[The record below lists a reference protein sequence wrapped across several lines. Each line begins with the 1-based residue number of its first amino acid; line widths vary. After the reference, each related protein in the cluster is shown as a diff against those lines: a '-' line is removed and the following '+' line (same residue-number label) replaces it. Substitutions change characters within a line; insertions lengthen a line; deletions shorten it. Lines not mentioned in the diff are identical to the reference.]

1 MQMEELHESPKV
13 KVTKTKPG
21 VASWMKTE
29 AAVRAADLLAG
40 AIAIALIFWWL
51 QYSTDA
57 ICCGDYDGY
66 YHTRWARLLWDNMRA
81 GHFPPA
87 FPWLPLTTLNPRNF
101 VDHHLLYHIILI
113 PFTWFRD
120 LQTGA
125 KISAILFGSLAVFSC
140 YWLVVRYEI
149 RYRLIWL
156 IALLASSAPFLY
168 RMNMTKAPPFA
179 IIFLII
185 GTWLLFEK
193 KHWPLLPLA
202 FVFALTY
209 DMFVLLIVAVVIWTA
224 VIGWT
229 EERFEWR
236 PLAFVAGGSM
246 LGLII
251 NPYFPHNLYLF
262 YEHARVKITAG
273 GFATKVGQEWYPY
286 DTHEFVINCYVALA
300 AMLTG
305 YIAFDFSDKRRAQRP
320 LYFLILSTAL
330 LLMIARWKRF
340 AEYFP
345 PFAILFAAF
354 TLENFW
360 RGRAVFTQLPE
371 FVMEDLQPFL
381 DRQDTATAK
390 AEKKQKQNWDLLKA
404 GFFAVI
410 LGAALFANVYRTA
423 KDIRE
428 SEPRDHYA
436 KGTLYLRANVP
447 AGERVFNTDWDD
459 FPRLFYYDP
468 THVYITGLDPTYL
481 LDKDAELSKLYDR
494 ITTGGEEDPGPLIR
508 DRFGARWI
516 FSDNTSDHDAF
527 YDNALRS
534 GWFDRV
540 YEDADCS
547 VLHIRDQ
554 KGEPPV
560 EDKDKDKD
568 SDKPDGDDDN
578 SP

>member
-1 MQMEELHESPKV
+1 MEEIEESPIDSEAGK
-13 KVTKTKPG
+13 KSRPTKWIK
-21 VASWMKTE
+21 SDS
-29 AAVRAADLLAG
+29 AVRVADLLAG
-40 AIAIALIFWWL
+40 AIAIALVFWWL
-51 QYSTDA
+51 QYSTTA
-57 ICCGDYDGY
+57 ICCGDFDGY
-66 YHTRWARLLWDNMRA
+66 YHIKWARLLWDNMRA

-87 FPWLPLTTLNPRNF
+87 FPWLPLTTLGPREY
-101 VDHHLLYHIILI
+101 VDHHLLFHIILI

-120 LQTGA
+120 LQMGA
-125 KISAILFGSLAVFSC
+125 KVAAILFASLAVFSC

-156 IALLASSAPFLY
+156 LALLACSAPFLY

-179 IIFLII
+179 IIFLTI
-185 GTWLLFEK
+185 GSYFLFERK
-193 KHWPLLPLA
+193 YWQLLPLA

-209 DMFVLLIVAVVIWTA
+209 DMFVLLILAAVIWTI

-236 PLAFVAGGSM
+236 PLAWIGLGSV

-262 YEHARVKITAG
+262 YEHARVKITATD
-273 GFATKVGQEWYPY
+273 FATKVGQEWYPY
-286 DTHEFVINCYVALA
+286 DTREFMVNCYVALV
-300 AMLTG
+300 AMLIG
-305 YIAFDFSDKRRAQRP
+305 YLAFDPSDRKRAQRP
-320 LYFLILSTAL
+320 MYFLILSTLL
-330 LLMIARWKRF
+330 LLMTARWKRF

-345 PFAILFAAF
+345 PFAILFVAF

-360 RGRAVFTQLPE
+360 RGRAVFTHLPDD
-371 FVMEDLQPFL
+371 VMEDLQPFL
-381 DRQDTATAK
+381 DRQETAATAK
-390 AEKKQKQNWDLLKA
+390 ETKNEETWKIIKIA
-404 GFFAVI
+404 FVAVA
-410 LGAALFANVYRTA
+410 LGIALFANVYRTA

-428 SEPRDHYA
+428 TDPRDYYA
-436 KGTLYLRANVP
+436 KGAAWMRANVP
-447 AGERVFNTDWDD
+447 PGEMVFNTDWDD

-468 THVYITGLDPTYL
+468 THVYTSGLDPTYL
-481 LDKDAELSKLYDR
+481 LDKNPDLSQLYDR
-494 ITTGGEEDPGPLIR
+494 ITTGEEEDPGPLIR

-516 FSDNTSDHDAF
+516 FSDNTKDHDGF

-540 YEDADCS
+540 YEDGDCS

-554 KGEPPV
+554 KSEPPP
-560 EDKDKDKD
+560 EEKHDDPDKG
-568 SDKPDGDDDN
+568 SGDDNN

>member
-1 MQMEELHESPKV
+1 MEELHESPELV
-13 KVTKTKPG
+13 ETKSKAG
-21 VASWMKTE
+21 SAGWLKSE
-29 AAVRAADLLAG
+29 AAVRAADLFAG
-40 AIAIALIFWWL
+40 AIAIVLVFWWL
-51 QYSTDA
+51 QHSTEA

-66 YHTRWARLLWDNMRA
+66 YHIKWARLIWDNLRA

-87 FPWLPLTTLNPRNF
+87 FPWLPLTTLNPQNY

-140 YWLVVRYEI
+140 YWFIVRYEI

-156 IALLASSAPFLY
+156 LALLACSAPFLY

-179 IIFLII
+179 IIFLIL
-185 GTWLLFEK
+185 GTFFLFER

-202 FVFALTY
+202 FVFAETY
-209 DMFVLLIVAVVIWTA
+209 DMFVLLILAVLIWTA

-229 EERFEWR
+229 EERFDWR
-236 PLAFVAGGSM
+236 PLALVVAGTA
-246 LGLII
+246 LGLVI

-262 YEHARVKITAG
+262 YEHARVKITAS

-286 DTHEFVINCYVALA
+286 DTHEFVMNCYVALA
-300 AMLTG
+300 AMLVG
-305 YIAFDFSDKRRAQRP
+305 YITFDFSDRKRAQRP
-320 LYFLILSTAL
+320 LYFLILATAL

-354 TLENFW
+354 TLENYW

-371 FVMEDLQPFL
+371 FVLEDLQPFL
-381 DRQDTATAK
+381 DRQETAAAK
-390 AEKKQKQNWDLLKA
+390 EKRKQQKNWEVLKA
-404 GFFAVI
+404 GFVAVI
-410 LGAALFANVYRTA
+410 LGGALFANVYRTS

-428 SEPRDHYA
+428 SDPRDHYA
-436 KGTLYLRANVP
+436 KGAFWMRANVP
-447 AGERVFNTDWDD
+447 AGELVFNTDWDD
-459 FPRLFYYDP
+459 FPRLLYYDP
-468 THVYITGLDPTYL
+468 THVYTSGLDPTYL
-481 LDKDAELSKLYDR
+481 LDRNAELSKLYDR
-494 ITTGGEEDPGPLIR
+494 ITTGAEEDPGPLIR
-508 DRFGARWI
+508 DKFGARWV
-516 FSDNTSDHDAF
+516 FSDNTSDHDSF

-547 VLHIRDQ
+547 VLHLRDQ
-554 KGEPPV
+554 KGEPAG
-560 EDKDKDKD
+560 EDKKNDDNK
-568 SDKPDGDDDN
+568 SDNDNDN